1 MFGSRAFH
9 RAAALTH
16 RESVLRLTMDAPVLD
31 RFSENCR
38 RYGGP
43 VRGDEGAHTSEA
55 GGHGE
60 RRWLTIRDACSLLGV
75 DQSTLRRW
83 SDAGKVPVF
92 LTPGGHRRYAEED
105 VLALARGT
113 ARPRRRISKQAL
125 TEASLSQYEHEHYV
139 TEVRQRPWY
148 GEFDAE
154 ALAEHRRRGLA
165 MVDLAVRY
173 VSGRA
178 DRAEILADAC
188 GIAREYGRDSAR
200 HGFGISDAV
209 EIYLRARTPIIQGVI
224 QFLDQGAIS
233 SARAGRIFTD
243 VVEFMDR
250 TMSAMMEQYER
261 DLHAPHRDALHDEE
275 AK

>member
-1 MFGSRAFH
+1 MRSDERRRDG
-9 RAAALTH
+9 
-16 RESVLRLTMDAPVLD
+16 ES
-31 RFSENCR
+31 S
-38 RYGGP
+38 
-43 VRGDEGAHTSEA
+43 GD
-55 GGHGE
+55 GE
-60 RRWLTIRDACSLLGV
+60 RRWLTIRDACVLLGV

-105 VLALARGT
+105 VRALAKG
-113 ARPRRRISKQAL
+113 AVRPRRRISKQAL
-125 TEASLSQYEHEHYV
+125 TEASLSQYEHDHYV
-139 TEVRQRPWY
+139 TDVRQRPWY
-148 GEFDAE
+148 GDFDAA

-173 VSGRA
+173 VSGRT
-178 DRAEILADAC
+178 DRAEILAEAC
-188 GIAREYGRDSAR
+188 GIAGEYGRDSAQ

-209 EIYLRARTPIIQGVI
+209 QIYLRARTPIIQGVI

-250 TMSAMMEQYER
+250 TMSAMMQQYER
-261 DLHAPHRDALHDEE
+261 DLLDIHRDTLENE
-275 AK
+275 